1 MTYNIQEFCS
11 SVRPLC
17 HPVTPLKPVNM
28 FQRIF
33 WGLIS
38 YSPILFIFYSNDF
51 RGVPYQTMDL
61 LFLLYERF
69 ESGIKYHKTNL
80 YERLGINYLRHIW
93 NKWMDL
99 NDAFHEFF
107 KIFNSIG
114 HLIFNFL
121 IQKIFG
127 VTHVQTISV
136 AVGTYDSNNS
146 TQILERRMGGAGS
159 ICD

>member
-17 HPVTPLKPVNM
+17 HSVTPLKPVNM

-38 YSPILFIFYSNDF
+38 YSPLLFIFYSNDF

-80 YERLGINYLRHIW
+80 YERLGINYLRHI
-93 NKWMDL
+93 
-99 NDAFHEFF
+99 
-107 KIFNSIG
+107 
-114 HLIFNFL
+114 
-121 IQKIFG
+121 
-127 VTHVQTISV
+127 
-136 AVGTYDSNNS
+136 
-146 TQILERRMGGAGS
+146 
-159 ICD
+159 

>member
-17 HPVTPLKPVNM
+17 HPVTPLKSVNM

-69 ESGIKYHKTNL
+69 ESGIKYHTTNL
-80 YERLGINYLRHIW
+80 YERLGINYLRHI
-93 NKWMDL
+93 
-99 NDAFHEFF
+99 
-107 KIFNSIG
+107 
-114 HLIFNFL
+114 
-121 IQKIFG
+121 
-127 VTHVQTISV
+127 
-136 AVGTYDSNNS
+136 
-146 TQILERRMGGAGS
+146 
-159 ICD
+159 